1 MMSKAQLKGKWVE
14 VYYNL
19 HKNVLSVR
27 RGGRVQLHTEA
38 LELDNVK
45 FVVQP
50 AGREKVLKEKRKNVH
65 AFVRGNY
72 KCSGKNARPSPWRSP
87 SGSHLDF
94 AYPKGHGWKR
104 VRYNPYK
111 FKTFMVVL
119 TVTRSPSTLTKGSS
133 TKSLLV
139 PIHEAERVII
149 KDKEIWALL

>member
-72 KCSGKNARPSPWRSP
+72 KCSGKNARLPWNS
-87 SGSHLDF
+87 L
-94 AYPKGHGWKR
+94 WKR
-104 VRYNPYK
+104 VRYNPYN
-111 FKTFMVVL
+111 FKTFMVVH
-119 TVTRSPSTLTKGSS
+119 SS
-133 TKSLLV
+133 IELV
-139 PIHEAERVII
+139 PIHEAGRVII

>member
-1 MMSKAQLKGKWVE
+1 MSKAQLKGKWVE
-14 VYYNL
+14 AYYNL

-72 KCSGKNARPSPWRSP
+72 KCSGKNARLSNW
-87 SGSHLDF
+87 L
-94 AYPKGHGWKR
+94 WKR

-111 FKTFMVVL
+111 FKTFMVVAPAERWL
-119 TVTRSPSTLTKGSS
+119 GPRP
-133 TKSLLV
+133 LLV
-139 PIHEAERVII
+139 PIHEAKRVII
-149 KDKEIWALL
+149 KNKEIWALL